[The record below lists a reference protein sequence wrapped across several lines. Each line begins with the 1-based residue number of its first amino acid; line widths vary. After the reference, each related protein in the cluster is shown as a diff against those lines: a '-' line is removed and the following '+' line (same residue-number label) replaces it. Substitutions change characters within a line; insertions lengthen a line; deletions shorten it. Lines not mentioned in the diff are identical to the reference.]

1 MNIKVERNYL
11 EINSIQELNDSNK
24 VDERFTIQYLKNT
37 DFQINKFFYKN
48 VGKNHQWRDR
58 LVWTE
63 NQWIKYTTDKK
74 IQKGKIN
81 GS

>member
-1 MNIKVERNYL
+1 MNTKVERNYL

-48 VGKNHQWRDR
+48 VGKNITG
-58 LVWTE
+58 WTDLFGQKK
-63 NQWIKYTTDKK
+63 NGLIMFLIKT
-74 IQKGKIN
+74 
-81 GS
+81 